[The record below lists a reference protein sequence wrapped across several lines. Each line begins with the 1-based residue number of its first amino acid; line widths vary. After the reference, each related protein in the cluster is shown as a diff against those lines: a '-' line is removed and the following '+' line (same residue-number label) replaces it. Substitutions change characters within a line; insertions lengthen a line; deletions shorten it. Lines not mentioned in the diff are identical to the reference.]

1 MAVSV
6 VATDIPGSQ
15 LTVAYTN
22 YLNDSATR
30 KFVLQC
36 DDDADGRAAV
46 ITATKAYLIAEN
58 DALQGGYAHPD
69 SGTFNSTLKV
79 NRISAQCIGLKKWI
93 ATVEYVA
100 TEFTGF
106 PSGVTTLYK
115 SKVSH
120 ESVQCYCAPAGQF
133 EDGLP
138 YGDNGKLMMNPPGFG
153 TNSNPGY
160 ATDPEKP
167 PAPWYYSRPVL
178 NIQVPFSTSTNPIS
192 KALNSAGKYAPANV
206 VLAGLTGSA
215 RYDGLDMTSTSNS
228 GGALGAVIYSGVDN
242 YTIVQGT
249 FAQQKIEWSQ
259 SDGCWR
265 AENVTVYQRYG
276 G

>member
-15 LTVAYTN
+15 LTIAYTN

-36 DDDADGRAAV
+36 GDPADGRAAV
-46 ITATKAYLIAEN
+46 ITKVKAHLIAETE
-58 DALQGGYAHPD
+58 ALSGGYAHPD
-69 SGTFNSTLKV
+69 SDTFSSTLKV
-79 NRISAQCIGLKKWI
+79 NRISAQCIGTNKWI
-93 ATVEYVA
+93 ATVEYIA

-120 ESVQCYCAPAGQF
+120 ESVQCYCAPNGQF

-138 YGDNGKLMMNPPGFG
+138 YGSNGKLMMNPPG
-153 TNSNPGY
+153 SSSSEPGF
-160 ATDPEKP
+160 ATDPQRP

-178 NIQVPFSTSTNPIS
+178 NIQKPFSTSVNPVS
-192 KALNSAGKYAPANV
+192 KALASAGKTAPARV
-206 VLAGLTGSA
+206 VLTGLDGTA
-215 RYDGLDMTSTSNS
+215 RYDGLDMTSTTNS
-228 GGALGAVIYSGVDN
+228 GGALGSVIYSGVDN

-249 FAQQKIEWSQ
+249 FAQQKIEWNQ

-265 AENVTVYQRYG
+265 AENVSVYQTYG

>member
-15 LTVAYTN
+15 LTIAYTN

-36 DDDADGRAAV
+36 GDDGDGRAAV

-58 DALQGGYAHPD
+58 NAIQSGYAHPD

-120 ESVQCYCAPAGQF
+120 ESVQCYCAPGGQF

-138 YGDNGKLMMNPPGFG
+138 YGDNGKLMMNPPGL
-153 TNSNPGY
+153 SSQDPGY
-160 ATDPEKP
+160 ATDPQKP

-206 VLAGLTGSA
+206 VLAGLSGSA

-228 GGALGAVIYSGVDN
+228 GGALGSVIYSGVDN

-249 FAQQKIEWSQ
+249 FAQQKIEWDQ
-259 SDGCWR
+259 QEGCWV